1 MRSRHLEKVLLSNR
15 EWLMDLW
22 EAQAKAEIADAL
34 DQRLLRSNGRLE
46 RNGWIYCIRK
56 GLMGCSILAF
66 EFF

>member
-1 MRSRHLEKVLLSNR
+1 
-15 EWLMDLW
+15 MDLW

-34 DQRLLRSNGRLE
+34 DLRLLRSNGRLE